1 MKFASEAK
9 QIMKNELKINING
22 CDYWGVYDGYDVYHN
37 YNKYLPSID
46 GIVFEMDGRLY
57 LNGEYVG
64 KVDSGGRVNDWRP
77 ENGVRRKK
85 NKVSFAVEQQKA
97 NVPQSFDAD
106 DSHEVD
112 IILDGSWK
120 RSIEDLVGKRLAT
133 YEKASS

>member
-1 MKFASEAK
+1 
-9 QIMKNELKINING
+9 MKNELKINING

-64 KVDSGGRVNDWRP
+64 KVDSYGRVNDWRP
-77 ENGVRRKK
+77 ENGARRKK
-85 NKVSFAVEQQKA
+85 SQKVSFVAEQQKVDGMSAA
-97 NVPQSFDAD
+97 N
-106 DSHEVD
+106 D
-112 IILDGSWK
+112 IIDGSWK

>member
-77 ENGVRRKK
+77 ENGARRKK
-85 NKVSFAVEQQKA
+85 SQKVSFVAEQQKVDGVSAA
-97 NVPQSFDAD
+97 N
-106 DSHEVD
+106 D
-112 IILDGSWK
+112 IIDGSWK
-120 RSIEDLVGKRLAT
+120 RSIEDLVGEKLAT

>member
-77 ENGVRRKK
+77 ENGARRKK
-85 NKVSFAVEQQKA
+85 SQKVSFVAEQQKVDGMSAA
-97 NVPQSFDAD
+97 N
-106 DSHEVD
+106 D
-112 IILDGSWK
+112 IIDGSWK

>member
-1 MKFASEAK
+1 MEGKV
-9 QIMKNELKINING
+9 KNELKINING

-64 KVDSGGRVNDWRP
+64 KVDSGGRVNDWDPGR
-77 ENGVRRKK
+77 GTRKRK
-85 NKVSFAVEQQKA
+85 SQKVSFVAEQQKVDGMSAA
-97 NVPQSFDAD
+97 N
-106 DSHEVD
+106 D
-112 IILDGSWK
+112 IIDGSWK